1 VLAEGRIASRVA
13 PHMKQDTQIGLGRA
27 LRTARLRCGKS
38 LEEAGRELRV
48 RTDYLDALER
58 EDFGAL
64 GGDVYVRSFMRSYA
78 RFLGLNAEKAV
89 AYYERAYG
97 RPRPE
102 PAPVERS
109 PVVAPTEAL
118 QLTEKRRP
126 NWLLAAA
133 ATVIVLAAAAALG
146 VLSTDSPVPP
156 PAAPT
161 ETPLT
166 GDAARVTQVDVV
178 AVGEVEVTA
187 VLDGEKTER
196 VTLDAGEARS
206 WQAQR
211 RIDLEVSDGILVELT
226 VNGQDLGAPG
236 QANQQ
241 FTASYFPTSYRT
253 EPSTETAAP

>member
-1 VLAEGRIASRVA
+1 V
-13 PHMKQDTQIGLGRA
+13 KQDTQIGLGRA

-38 LEEAGRELRV
+38 LEEAGRELRI
-48 RTDYLDALER
+48 RTEYLDALER

-78 RFLGLNAEKAV
+78 RFLGLNADKAV

-109 PVVAPTEAL
+109 PVVAPTEARH
-118 QLTEKRRP
+118 LTEKRRP

-146 VLSTDSPVPP
+146 LLSTRSPVPP
-156 PAAPT
+156 PAEPT
-161 ETPLT
+161 GTPA
-166 GDAARVTQVDVV
+166 GGPARIAQVDVV
-178 AVGEVEVTA
+178 AVGRVEVTA
-187 VLDGEKTER
+187 VLDGEQTRE
-196 VTLDAGEARS
+196 VTLEPGEARS
-206 WQAQR
+206 WQAQN
-211 RIDLEVSDGILVELT
+211 RIDLTVSDGIQIELT
-226 VNGQDLGAPG
+226 VNGEELGVPG
-236 QANQQ
+236 EPNEE

-253 EPSTETAAP
+253 EPSTATVTP